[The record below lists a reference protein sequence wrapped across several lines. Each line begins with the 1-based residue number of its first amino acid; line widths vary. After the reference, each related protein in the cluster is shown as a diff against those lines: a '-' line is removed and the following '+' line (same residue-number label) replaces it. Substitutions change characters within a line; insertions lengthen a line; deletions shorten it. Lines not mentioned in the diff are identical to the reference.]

1 MSARARQHIMTA
13 VCARRRCGRAHCRR
27 FRRRR
32 IGSPA
37 GPRRIWSHRT
47 QIRPPTPRHG
57 PTMAVVA
64 AAAPR
69 PKRRR
74 TAPRYPA
81 MACAG
86 SRANAA
92 VRVALAAARR
102 LPGTGAMWPAAE
114 ESPGSAAE
122 RSPFASWPRTTPR
135 EQPHKSTLRNVS
147 TPRLF
152 TLNFGCQR
160 ALRAARGWP
169 QPPSRRAAGAS
180 GGPAGPTPLGQ
191 GLDRSGSS
199 DGPNSWNGSCRWPH
213 AVGVHGSQRL
223 EPGTTRRAT
232 RSKESDLMCSV
243 QLIGGL

>member
-1 MSARARQHIMTA
+1 MVVSARARQHIMTA

-47 QIRPPTPRHG
+47 QIRPPTPRPG

-102 LPGTGAMWPAAE
+102 LPGTGAKRPAAE

-135 EQPHKSTLRNVS
+135 EQHRKSTLRNVP

-152 TLNFGCQR
+152 IELWVQPHRGSNIEKAPCATFPPLAYSLNFGCQR
-160 ALRAARGWP
+160 AHWAAHGWP
-169 QPPSRRAAGAS
+169 QPP
-180 GGPAGPTPLGQ
+180 L
-191 GLDRSGSS
+191 
-199 DGPNSWNGSCRWPH
+199 
-213 AVGVHGSQRL
+213 
-223 EPGTTRRAT
+223 
-232 RSKESDLMCSV
+232 
-243 QLIGGL
+243 